1 MSRSFVAIHAAKE
14 REAALVSAY
23 DRRLLFDSLI
33 SNVLQVR
40 SVFFRH
46 FKIFT
51 RSTQKRGYEKQST
64 INSEFL
70 ILNSE
75 LKYRRMEGANI
86 VWQA

>member
-1 MSRSFVAIHAAKE
+1 
-14 REAALVSAY
+14 VSA
-23 DRRLLFDSLI
+23 
-33 SNVLQVR
+33 LQARAATIEVADA
-40 SVFFRH
+40 VKG
-46 FKIFT
+46 KIFT